1 MPVKIKLTPILPK
14 RKSLFD
20 IPAGH
25 AASEK
30 ALKQLGED
38 SKALFE
44 KTVETWT
51 DKPEFKVTEK
61 AGRVEVSTNNK
72 IYFYLDK
79 GTSVRYATMSPD
91 FQPKT
96 RARVIGSNRGRGG
109 MVFVSRNHP
118 KPGIEARE
126 FSVIIQ
132 ERMQSKFKAKFK
144 SVLAA
149 YKTGEAV
156 GL

>member
-30 ALKQLGED
+30 ALKQLGEEA
-38 SKALFE
+38 KAQFE
-44 KTVETWT
+44 KTVETWS
-51 DKPEFKVTEK
+51 DKPDFNVKENSGSVQVT
-61 AGRVEVSTNNK
+61 TNSK
-72 IYFYLDK
+72 IYTYLDK

-91 FQPKT
+91 FSPKT
-96 RARVIGSNRGRGG
+96 RARVIGSTSGRGG
-109 MVFVSRNHP
+109 MIFVSRNHP

-126 FSVIIQ
+126 FSVVIQ
-132 ERMQSKFKAKFK
+132 ARMQSKFKAKFK